1 MSNKNERHNKKEE
14 QKKLVVRVMCIALA
28 VLLSLSAFVGV
39 LGFFA

>member
-1 MSNKNERHNKKEE
+1 MSNKNERRNRKDE
-14 QKKLVVRVMCIALA
+14 QKKLVVRVVCIALA